1 MRKDSREAA
10 GRPGTPA
17 VGGSAVRERDD
28 GSQRSLVEDVNGTA
42 LDGPTGTTNGNA
54 EDLAPA
60 APVTPLTEA
69 RSAVRP
75 RPARLFNFLKWLYPG
90 IGVKRWF
97 FLVILGTLVVAAG
110 VDVLML
116 PQWLTIGDWIGDFLY
131 YQFGILYSQIS
142 PLNLT
147 YVVIVGVPIVVLGV
161 LLIIGGTHQV
171 MRSITGSLN
180 PENREPIVDIIRR
193 RRQLA
198 QGYRI
203 VVIGGGTG
211 LSTMLRGLKEYSSN
225 ITAVVTVTDDGGSSG
240 RLTRDFQMPPP
251 GDIRNCL
258 VALADAEPLMQELF
272 QYRFHQGGES
282 LEGHSFGN
290 LLIAAM
296 MNITGDFEEAVRQ
309 TSRVLAIRG
318 RVLPSTLRHVRIH
331 AELLDG
337 TIVEGEQA
345 ISSALQP
352 IRRMGLSD
360 PDAEPLDETL
370 TAIATADAIIIGP
383 GSVYTSI
390 IPNFLVKNIADAVAA
405 SPAVKVYV
413 CNVMTQPYETDG
425 FAASDHVR
433 AVVEQAGRRV
443 FDYVLVNTSAPSE
456 ELLRRYES
464 AHSHFVHPDVESIKA
479 LGFRPITGDFL
490 SESAVVR
497 HDPQK
502 LSQAIVRLLTHR
514 RVALGMY
521 GR

>member
-1 MRKDSREAA
+1 MRRGSPPARSRDPQARLH
-10 GRPGTPA
+10 G
-17 VGGSAVRERDD
+17 DD
-28 GSQRSLVEDVNGTA
+28 RSNSG
-42 LDGPTGTTNGNA
+42 
-54 EDLAPA
+54 PA
-60 APVTPLTEA
+60 APVTDA
-69 RSAVRP
+69 SAVDVQSEGSNGDGTLTAPSEEPFSPRRRTPALLPASGAP
-75 RPARLFNFLKWLYPG
+75 RPRLFNFLKWLHPG

-97 FLVILGTLVVAAG
+97 ILVIMGALVVAAG
-110 VDVLML
+110 IDILLL
-116 PQWLTIGDWIGDFLY
+116 PHWAAVAEAFAYFLLDH
-131 YQFGILYSQIS
+131 FGIVWNETS
-142 PLNLT
+142 PVNLA
-147 YVVIVGVPIVVLGV
+147 YQVVIGIPVVVLGV
-161 LLIIGGTHQV
+161 LLIFAGTQQV
-171 MRSITGSLN
+171 MRSITGTLN

-225 ITAVVTVTDDGGSSG
+225 LTAIVTVTDDGGSSG

-258 VALADAEPLMQELF
+258 VALADAEPLMQQLF
-272 QYRFHQGGES
+272 QYRFHQGGEA

-318 RVLPSTLRHVRIH
+318 RVLPSTLRHVRVY

-337 TIVEGEQA
+337 TMVEGEQA
-345 ISSALQP
+345 ISGAQQP

-370 TAIATADAIIIGP
+370 SAIATADAIIIGP

-390 IPNFLVKNIADAVAA
+390 VPNFLVKNIADAVAA

-413 CNVMTQPYETDG
+413 CNVMTQPHETDG
-425 FAASDHVR
+425 FAASDHIR
-433 AVVEQAGRRV
+433 AVIEQARRRV
-443 FDYVLVNTSAPSE
+443 FDYVLVNTTAPSE
-456 ELLRRYES
+456 ELVRRYES
-464 AHSHFVHPDVESIKA
+464 AASYFVHPDLEQIRA
-479 LGFRPITGDFL
+479 LGFRPVAGDYL
-490 SESAVVR
+490 SESAVLR
-497 HDPQK
+497 HDSAK

-514 RVALGMY
+514 RMALGIN

>member
-1 MRKDSREAA
+1 MRKGGVAPRDVGTKPRSMVRPAREAPARPVKSPA
-10 GRPGTPA
+10 GP
-17 VGGSAVRERDD
+17 
-28 GSQRSLVEDVNGTA
+28 
-42 LDGPTGTTNGNA
+42 
-54 EDLAPA
+54 PA
-60 APVTPLTEA
+60 APPA
-69 RSAVRP
+69 SRP
-75 RPARLFNFLKWLYPG
+75 PDPNPRIFNFLKWLYPG

-110 VDVLML
+110 VDILLLSHWAEVAE
-116 PQWLTIGDWIGDFLY
+116 GFVYFLY
-131 YQFGILYSQIS
+131 NNFGIVWYESS
-142 PLNLT
+142 TLNLT
-147 YVVIVGVPIVVLGV
+147 YQIVLGVPVVVLGV
-161 LLIIGGTHQV
+161 LLIFAGTQQV
-171 MRSITGSLN
+171 MRSIMGAVN

-225 ITAVVTVTDDGGSSG
+225 LTAIVTVTDDGGSSG
-240 RLTRDFQMPPP
+240 RLTRDFGMLPP

-272 QYRFHQGGES
+272 QYRFHQGGEA

-345 ISSALQP
+345 ISSAQQP

-360 PDAEPLDETL
+360 PDAEPLDEAL
-370 TAIATADAIIIGP
+370 AAIATADAIIIGP

-390 IPNFLVKNIADAVAA
+390 IPNFLVKQVADAVAA

-413 CNVMTQPYETDG
+413 CNVMTQPHETSG
-425 FAASDHVR
+425 FAASDHLR
-433 AVVEQAGRRV
+433 AVIDQAHRRV
-443 FDYVLVNTSAPSE
+443 FDYALVNTTAPSE
-456 ELLRRYES
+456 ELVQRYSS
-464 AHSHFVHPDVESIKA
+464 ADSFFVHPDLDNIRA
-479 LGFRPITGDFL
+479 LGFRPLAGDYL

-514 RVALGMY
+514 RVAAGMSW
-521 GR
+521 R

>member
-1 MRKDSREAA
+1 MRRGGREPR
-10 GRPGTPA
+10 GRQS
-17 VGGSAVRERDD
+17 SAVRERAE
-28 GSQRSLVEDVNGTA
+28 GAAGPENGVHGLRVNGA
-42 LDGPTGTTNGNA
+42 A
-54 EDLAPA
+54 APA
-60 APVTPLTEA
+60 SIGPVLTPGEASPAPPGEQRTVPER
-69 RSAVRP
+69 RSPGRA
-75 RPARLFNFLKWLYPG
+75 FTFLKWLYPG

-116 PQWLTIGDWIGDFLY
+116 QQWLTVGNWIGDFLY
-131 YQFGILYSQIS
+131 YKFGILYSDIS
-142 PLNLT
+142 PINLT
-147 YVVIVGVPIVVLGV
+147 YVVVVGVPVVVLGV
-161 LLIIGGTHQV
+161 LLIIGGTHQM
-171 MRSITGSLN
+171 MRSITGALN

-211 LSTMLRGLKEYSSN
+211 LSTMLRGLKEFSSN

-240 RLTRDFQMPPP
+240 RLTRDFGMLPP

-272 QYRFHQGGES
+272 QYRFRQGGES

-318 RVLPSTLRHVRIH
+318 RVLPSTLRHVGIS

-337 TIVEGEQA
+337 TTVEGEQA
-345 ISSALQP
+345 ISAAQQP
-352 IRRMGLSD
+352 VRRMRISD

-370 TAIATADAIIIGP
+370 AAIATADAIIIGP

-390 IPNFLVKNIADAVAA
+390 VPNFLVKNIADAVAE
-405 SPAVKVYV
+405 SGAVKIFV
-413 CNVMTQPYETDG
+413 CNVMTQPHETDG
-425 FAASDHVR
+425 FAASDHIR
-433 AVVEQAGRRV
+433 AVTEQAHRRV
-443 FDYVLVNTSAPSE
+443 FDYVLVNTKAPSE
-456 ELLRRYES
+456 EMVRRYSS
-464 AHSHFVHPDVESIKA
+464 ADSFFVHPDVENIRA
-479 LGFRPITGDFL
+479 MGFRPVAGDYL
-490 SESAVVR
+490 SESNVVR
-497 HDPQK
+497 HDHHK

-514 RVALGMY
+514 RVAIGMY

>member
-1 MRKDSREAA
+1 MRRGSPPSRSGDPETRLHAERRSNTRPTAPGAA
-10 GRPGTPA
+10 SPP
-17 VGGSAVRERDD
+17 DD
-28 GSQRSLVEDVNGTA
+28 GQIVVRNG
-42 LDGPTGTTNGNA
+42 DSS
-54 EDLAPA
+54 PA
-60 APVTPLTEA
+60 ASPEEA
-69 RSAVRP
+69 SSLQKGPSARVSASGAP
-75 RPARLFNFLKWLYPG
+75 RPRLFNFLKWLHPG

-97 FLVILGTLVVAAG
+97 ILVILGTVVVAAG
-110 VDVLML
+110 INILLLPHLADVAEAFAY
-116 PQWLTIGDWIGDFLY
+116 FLLDH
-131 YQFGILYSQIS
+131 FGIVWSEPS
-142 PLNLT
+142 PINLA
-147 YVVIVGVPIVVLGV
+147 YQVVIGIPVVVLGV
-161 LLIIGGTHQV
+161 LLIFAGTQQV
-171 MRSITGSLN
+171 MRSITGTLN

-225 ITAVVTVTDDGGSSG
+225 LTAIVTVTDDGGSSG

-258 VALADAEPLMQELF
+258 VALADAEPLMQQLF
-272 QYRFHQGGES
+272 QYRFHQGGEA

-318 RVLPSTLRHVRIH
+318 RVLPSTLRHVRIY

-345 ISSALQP
+345 ISSAQQP

-370 TAIATADAIIIGP
+370 AAIATADAIIIGP
-383 GSVYTSI
+383 GSVYTSLV
-390 IPNFLVKNIADAVAA
+390 PNFLVKNIADAVAA

-413 CNVMTQPYETDG
+413 CNVMTQPHETDG
-425 FAASDHVR
+425 FAASDHIR
-433 AVVEQAGRRV
+433 AVIEQARRRV
-443 FDYVLVNTSAPSE
+443 FDYVLVNTTVPSP
-456 ELLRRYES
+456 ELVLRYES
-464 AHSHFVHPDVESIKA
+464 ADSHFVHPDLEQIRA
-479 LGFRPITGDFL
+479 LGFRPVAGDYL

-497 HDPQK
+497 HDPAK
-502 LSQAIVRLLTHR
+502 LAQAIVRLLTHR
-514 RVALGMY
+514 RIALGMN